1 MFKCDTCNL
10 HVPASEAVAHSKACV
25 ECIDLTVRVRATQRA
40 PLYAAQR
47 RRPYGPL
54 RSSSGGGPTA
64 MLHAMFRS
72 NKRVSNALP
81 EQASPPAKAARAV
94 SAGSPHA
101 VRRVLAPE
109 AGSSAAVALVVSD
122 SPPRRALALAA
133 SPPRVALATL
143 QESRHGAGAAS
154 FKPKAELFS
163 PPPPQLAD
171 DDEELPLAPWSR
183 PHAPRPAAPP
193 QAPAS
198 DRKVAATLWPEDDD
212 DGASISADSDGEDE
226 CTDESA
232 AAAEAALKNFGH
244 LDDQPL
250 DPALLVDVRTRL
262 KPHQLIFCRW
272 ARDRPAVILA
282 DDMGLGKTLSSFALC
297 RARMPPPDWDG
308 FGTLIVVPKSLM
320 SQWKHEFGKHLAGSH
335 GGIYLFYGPKKI
347 TDPARLRR
355 FEFVVTTYETVRNAA
370 ATPRATSNDADE
382 LFSLSDSPLARLCW
396 WRIILDEAHVARN
409 RSTRLCLA
417 LCDLRAE
424 RRVALSGTPIQN
436 GLADLYSLLRWLKI
450 PGPLKLDAPD
460 SRSGEQLAFRV
471 WKTRVSKPLT
481 SAKRPQA
488 RTVAF
493 GLLNSVLSGVLIRR
507 VKKDQIRGAPLI
519 VLPMLT
525 YDDQTVSFT
534 ADEKALYETLFSDA
548 VACFNRHL
556 RQGDILKNYIF
567 ILVKLLRLRQCCAHP
582 ALVVERRD
590 VCGACH
596 KPLGNGGSG
605 KLSIAPCG
613 HKFCSECIEACVEGR
628 RPPSL
633 VASGRGRGRGR
644 GRFAGGR
651 GGSERKP
658 VAAFDSDDELEL
670 VAGAAAGRK
679 GCKCP
684 LADCDEWLT
693 RDDLAPVDAD
703 SGEDVAISRPL
714 GAAAGGHEQS
724 SKIALLLKGLKAL
737 PKGAKSLIFSQWTS
751 LLSILEP
758 FLTDAGI
765 VSQRLDGSMSME
777 DRAAAVERFTTSDD
791 CSVFML
797 SLKAGGVG
805 LHLVAATHV
814 WLMDPWWNPMVE
826 EQAFQR
832 CHRLGQTRPVT
843 IHRLYIQETVEQAVV
858 SLQER
863 KRCLA
868 ESTLDADIGRLNK
881 LSVEDLKLLFTRPPP
896 AAAAAG
902 GAAGGGAA

>member
-1 MFKCDTCNL
+1 
-10 HVPASEAVAHSKACV
+10 
-25 ECIDLTVRVRATQRA
+25 
-40 PLYAAQR
+40 
-47 RRPYGPL
+47 
-54 RSSSGGGPTA
+54 
-64 MLHAMFRS
+64 
-72 NKRVSNALP
+72 
-81 EQASPPAKAARAV
+81 
-94 SAGSPHA
+94 
-101 VRRVLAPE
+101 
-109 AGSSAAVALVVSD
+109 
-122 SPPRRALALAA
+122 
-133 SPPRVALATL
+133 
-143 QESRHGAGAAS
+143 
-154 FKPKAELFS
+154 
-163 PPPPQLAD
+163 
-171 DDEELPLAPWSR
+171 
-183 PHAPRPAAPP
+183 
-193 QAPAS
+193 
-198 DRKVAATLWPEDDD
+198 
-212 DGASISADSDGEDE
+212 
-226 CTDESA
+226 
-232 AAAEAALKNFGH
+232 
-244 LDDQPL
+244 
-250 DPALLVDVRTRL
+250 
-262 KPHQLIFCRW
+262 
-272 ARDRPAVILA
+272 
-282 DDMGLGKTLSSFALC
+282 MGLGKTLSSFALC

-382 LFSLSDSPLARLCW
+382 LFSLGDSPLARLCW

-633 VASGRGRGRGR
+633 AASGRGRGRGR

-651 GGSERKP
+651 GGSARKP

>member
-1 MFKCDTCNL
+1 M
-10 HVPASEAVAHSKACV
+10 
-25 ECIDLTVRVRATQRA
+25 RRA
-40 PLYAAQR
+40 PAA
-47 RRPYGPL
+47 
-54 RSSSGGGPTA
+54 
-64 MLHAMFRS
+64 
-72 NKRVSNALP
+72 ALP
-81 EQASPPAKAARAV
+81 EP
-94 SAGSPHA
+94 
-101 VRRVLAPE
+101 
-109 AGSSAAVALVVSD
+109 GSSAAVALVVSD
-122 SPPRRALALAA
+122 SPPRRSLALV
-133 SPPRVALATL
+133 SPPPPRVALATV
-143 QESRHGAGAAS
+143 QEPAAS
-154 FKPKAELFS
+154 FKPKAQLFS
-163 PPPPQLAD
+163 PPPPLLVD
-171 DDEELPLAPWSR
+171 DDDDELPLAPWSR
-183 PHAPRPAAPP
+183 PHAPRPVAAPP
-193 QAPAS
+193 APAS
-198 DRKVAATLWPEDDD
+198 DRKVAATLWPDDDD
-212 DGASISADSDGEDE
+212 DGASVSAVSDGEDE

-250 DPALLVDVRTRL
+250 DPALLVDVRTKL
-262 KPHQLIFCRW
+262 KLHQLIFCRW

-297 RARMPPPDWDG
+297 RARMPPPDWSG
-308 FGTLIVVPKSLM
+308 GGTLIVVPKSLM
-320 SQWKHEFGKHLAGSH
+320 SQWKNEFGKHLVGSH